1 MKSPQSPSQFSL
13 GLNRKSLPLI
23 AVFAALQAIV
33 AVIPFSMTIG
43 VSGAITLGVVTAP
56 LFGLL
61 LGPAAGFSAV
71 AVGSLV
77 GLFLN
82 PSGAIFGAL
91 TILPPALAGLG
102 TGCVKINRGYIPATV
117 MLISVAAFYM
127 HPIAREA
134 LFYPWLHIIA
144 LLLAFSPLSK
154 LASSSIAAPEF
165 KKNAFGVG
173 FAALVGT
180 LTDHAFGSAMGIWY
194 FSLPAAVWNLI
205 MYVYPVERIVAVIL
219 VVAIGVP
226 VYRRLR
232 ATNMI

>member
-1 MKSPQSPSQFSL
+1 MKSPQGPNQFL

-61 LGPAAGFSAV
+61 LGPPAGFVAV
-71 AVGSLV
+71 AIGSLV

-82 PSGAIFGAL
+82 PSGAIFGPL
-91 TILPPALAGLG
+91 TILPPALAALG
-102 TGCVKINRGYIPATV
+102 TGSVKINRGYIPAGV
-117 MLISVAAFYM
+117 ILISVAAFYLN
-127 HPIAREA
+127 PIARES

-144 LLLAFSPLSK
+144 LILAFSPLSK
-154 LASSSIAAPEF
+154 LAASFISASEF
-165 KKNAFGVG
+165 RKNTLGVA

-194 FSLPAAVWNLI
+194 YSLPAEVWNLI

-219 VVAIGVP
+219 VVLIGVP

-232 ATNMI
+232 TSGMI